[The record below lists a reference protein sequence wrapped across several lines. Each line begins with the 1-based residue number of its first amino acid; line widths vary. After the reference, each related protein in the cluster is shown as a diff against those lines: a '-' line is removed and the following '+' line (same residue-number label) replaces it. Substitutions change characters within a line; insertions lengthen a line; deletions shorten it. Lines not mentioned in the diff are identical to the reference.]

1 MRKERLGFQEAG
13 IPAQWEMPGMGNGDD
28 TALRRSLSA

>member
-1 MRKERLGFQEAG
+1 MRKERLGFQEAC
-13 IPAQWEMPGMGNGDD
+13 IPAQWELPGMGNGDD